1 MKKRIDITGL
11 VYALIMIIVFAIS
24 SCKSS
29 KPVIPAPKYTPSFY
43 NEVPNVS
50 DEFMGLKISNYQ
62 SSIDTSFNY
71 LDDAIEVFGTPSL

>member
-11 VYALIMIIVFAIS
+11 VYILIMIIVFAIS

-29 KPVIPAPKYTPSFY
+29 KQVIPAPKYTPSFY
-43 NEVPNVS
+43 NEVSSVS

-71 LDDAIEVFGTPSL
+71 LDDAIEIFGTPSL

>member
-11 VYALIMIIVFAIS
+11 VYTLIMIIVFAIS

-29 KPVIPAPKYTPSFY
+29 KTVIPAPKYTPSFY
-43 NEVPNVS
+43 NEVSNVS
-50 DEFMGLKISNYQ
+50 DTFMGLKISNYQ